1 MKKNYLFVY
10 ADSLGDRDAVKTIID
25 GIPQI
30 VDWLYDIPNCFYL
43 KSDSSANELV
53 DLVKSKTQVKDP
65 VFFITEI
72 PLNRQGYLTKDVW
85 NFLAK

>member
-1 MKKNYLFVY
+1 MKRTYLFVY
-10 ADSLGDRDAVKTIID
+10 ADSLGSRDVVKTIID
-25 GIPQI
+25 SIPQI

-43 KSDSSANELV
+43 KSTSSANELV
-53 DLVKSKTQVKDP
+53 DLVKAKTQVKDP

-72 PLNRQGYLTKDVW
+72 TTNRQGYLTKDVW

>member
-1 MKKNYLFVY
+1 MKRTYLFVY
-10 ADSLGDRDAVKTIID
+10 ADSLGSRDVVKTIID
-25 GIPQI
+25 SIPQI

-43 KSDSSANELV
+43 KSTCSANELV
-53 DLVKSKTQVKDP
+53 DLVKAKTQVKDP

-72 PLNRQGYLTKDVW
+72 TTNRQGYLTKDVW